1 MLHCK
6 IQSRHRLNELKK
18 ITYIFKHVTKHDI
31 DSGTFRSHTHTH
43 TTHTH
48 THTHTQTYTHTRA
61 HATIGFMVDYVCK
74 LCYGPFAMM
83 NSRAST
89 GNFGLR
95 LEL

>member
-31 DSGTFRSHTHTH
+31 DSGTFRSHTHHTHTH

-48 THTHTQTYTHTRA
+48 IHTHTPHTHIHTNTHMRA
-61 HATIGFMVDYVCK
+61 RTQQ
-74 LCYGPFAMM
+74 
-83 NSRAST
+83 
-89 GNFGLR
+89 
-95 LEL
+95 